1 LVAKQILAYLA
12 RNPHARDTLDG
23 IRQWWLL
30 NNASSSPRDVEEAL
44 RELVKQGHVFESAGP
59 DGNVHYS
66 AAPPGRPLAG
76 RDGPPR
82 GGRAKRP
89 PRS

>member
-1 LVAKQILAYLA
+1 VAKQILAYLA

-23 IRQWWLL
+23 IGQWWLL

-44 RELVKQGHVFESAGP
+44 RELVKQGHVFESEGP
-59 DGNVHYS
+59 DGHVHYS
-66 AAPPGRPLAG
+66 AAAPGGPRAEGGGTAGDGRP
-76 RDGPPR
+76 
-82 GGRAKRP
+82 KRP

>member
-1 LVAKQILAYLA
+1 VADQILSYLA

-30 NNASSSPRDVEEAL
+30 NNASSPPKDVEDAL
-44 RELVKQGHVFESAGP
+44 KALVKQGCVFESEGP

-66 AAPPGRPLAG
+66 AGPSSRRRYASPGIADRAG
-76 RDGPPR
+76 P
-82 GGRAKRP
+82 KRR